1 MAIDALE
8 SREGRLA
15 ELLRLLMPF
24 PGRLEF
30 AVRLALICALTTLV
44 VEIYQTPEPALTTY
58 LVFFLNKPD
67 RGSSLILNIAMLAL
81 FSLIVT
87 SVILVTIIVIDQPV
101 WRVASMAAISL
112 GLLFLASA
120 SKLRPIGG
128 TVALIV
134 AYALDLL
141 GTVHGGE
148 IATRALLYVWL
159 FVGIP
164 AGVSIGVNLVLAP
177 SPRLLAEQALGRRLR
192 LAAAML
198 GTPSE
203 GIRRDFTESVREGNG
218 ELRKWL
224 KLALVEKS
232 VARKHIEAL
241 RQAATS
247 SFEIL
252 AMIDVMDR
260 DVEAA
265 LPMPLR
271 ERLTLTLDAMA
282 RILDDGGYPIDI
294 EFEDSADG
302 EPSLPPCAAAILAS
316 IREALIAFAEAAPN
330 AQPHGEAAPD
340 TQPHGPAKK
349 SGGFFLPDAFTN
361 PEHVH
366 YALKTTAAA
375 MFCYVLY
382 LLLDWPGIHTGLI
395 TCYIV
400 SLGTTAETVEKL
412 TLRILGCLVGA
423 AVRHCGDRLS
433 DPLHHFHRGSD
444 DCCVPRRTRV
454 GVGRGRQPT
463 HCLCRVPDRLRLLS
477 LRHPGLRALFRHDD
491 GQGPGDR
498 HFARQSSCLCH
509 IRQYLAGER
518 RKTHRSGDRR
528 SPAAPER
535 HSLTEVSKSAR
546 RSEAPELQEMLAG
559 IERDLDLAPYEPR
572 SIRPID
578 SWIEVRRR
586 AADKLGALFGPL
598 LLTADKD
605 LRFSAP
611 IANRLRRLADN
622 LDALHEAHTSV
633 ADSLVASAEARKED
647 LESAQLPFHDAIV
660 RRLNSLE
667 KAFDLESE
675 SDRKANYAS
684 A

>member
-1 MAIDALE
+1 MATHAPE
-8 SREGRLA
+8 AREGRLA

-44 VEIYQTPEPALTTY
+44 VEIYQTPDPALTVY

-67 RGSSLILNIAMLAL
+67 RGTSLILSIAMLAL
-81 FSLIVT
+81 FSLIVP
-87 SVILVTIIVIDQPV
+87 SLIIVAIIVVDYPV

-128 TVALIV
+128 VVALIV

-148 IATRALLYVWL
+148 IATRALLYLWL

-164 AGVSIGVNLVLAP
+164 AGVSIGVNLLLAP
-177 SPRLLAEQALGRRLR
+177 PPRLLAEQALARRLR

-198 GTPSE
+198 RAPSE
-203 GIRRDFTESVREGNG
+203 SIRRDFTECLREGNG
-218 ELRKWL
+218 ELQKWL

-232 VARKHIEAL
+232 AAREHIEAL
-241 RQAATS
+241 RQAAAS

-252 AMIDVMDR
+252 ALIDVMDR
-260 DVEAA
+260 DVDAA
-265 LPMPLR
+265 LPAPLR

-282 RILDDGGYPIDI
+282 RILEDGRYPIDI
-294 EFEDSADG
+294 EFEDAADG
-302 EPSLPPCAAAILAS
+302 EPSLPPRAAEVLAS
-316 IREALIAFAEAAPN
+316 IREALIAFAEVAPN
-330 AQPHGEAAPD
+330 

-361 PEHVH
+361 PEHVR
-366 YALKTTAAA
+366 YALKTTSAA

-382 LLLDWPGIHTGLI
+382 SLLDWPGIHTCLI

-423 AVRHCGDRLS
+423 AVGIAAIVYLIPHVTSIGALMVVVFLGALVS
-433 DPLHHFHRGSD
+433 AWIAAGSPRISYAGFQMAFAFFL
-444 DCCVPRRTRV
+444 CVI
-454 GVGRGRQPT
+454 
-463 HCLCRVPDRLRLLS
+463 
-477 LRHPGLRALFRHDD
+477 
-491 GQGPGDR
+491 QGPGPSFDLTTARDR
-498 HFARQSSCLCH
+498 VIGILLGNIVVYVIFANIWPVSVGKRIDPAFAAL
-509 IRQYLAGER
+509 LR
-518 RKTHRSGDRR
+518 RLSGL
-528 SPAAPER
+528 
-535 HSLTEVSKSAR
+535 LTVPSKSTR
-546 RSEAPELQEMLAG
+546 RSEAPEAQEMLAG
-559 IERDLDLAPYEPR
+559 IERDLDLALYEPP
-572 SIRPID
+572 SFRPVD
-578 SWIEVRRR
+578 SWVGVRRR
-586 AADKLGALFGPL
+586 AADELGALFGPL

-605 LRFSAP
+605 LRISAQL
-611 IANRLRRLADN
+611 ANRLYRLADN
-622 LDALHEAHTSV
+622 LDAVHEAHTSV
-633 ADSLVASAEARKED
+633 ADSLVASAEAQKQD
-647 LESAQLPFHDAIV
+647 LESAQLPFRDAIV
-660 RRLNSLE
+660 RRLDSLE
-667 KAFDLESE
+667 EAFDLESE
-675 SDRKANYAS
+675 SDRKPNYAS

>member
-1 MAIDALE
+1 MAISVRE

-30 AVRLALICALTTLV
+30 AIRLALICALTTLV
-44 VEIYQTPEPALTTY
+44 VEIYQTPEPALTVY

-67 RGSSLILNIAMLAL
+67 RGTSLILSLAMLAL

-87 SVILVTIIVIDQPV
+87 SVILVAIIVIDQPV

-134 AYALDLL
+134 AFALDEL

-164 AGVSIGVNLVLAP
+164 AGVSIFVNLLLAP
-177 SPRLLAEQALGRRLR
+177 SPRFLAEQALARRLR

-198 GTPSE
+198 GATE
-203 GIRRDFTESVREGNG
+203 DAGIRRDFTECLREGNG
-218 ELRKWL
+218 ELLKWL

-232 VARKHIEAL
+232 AARQRIEAL

-247 SFEIL
+247 SFAIL
-252 AMIDVMDR
+252 VLIDVMDR
-260 DVEAA
+260 DAGAA
-265 LPMPLR
+265 LPVPLR

-282 RILDDGGYPIDI
+282 RILDDGGYPVDI
-294 EFEDSADG
+294 EFEGAADG
-302 EPSLPPCAAAILAS
+302 EPSLPPRAAEVFS
-316 IREALIAFAEAAPN
+316 GVRETLITFA
-330 AQPHGEAAPD
+330 EAAPD
-340 TQPHGPAKK
+340 TQPPGPEKK

-361 PEHVH
+361 PEHVR

-382 LLLDWPGIHTGLI
+382 LLLDWPGIHTIFI

-423 AVRHCGDRLS
+423 ASGIAAIVYLIPSVTSIGALMIVVFFGALVSAWVAAGSPRIAYAGFQIAFAFFLCVIQGSGPSFDMTTARDRVIGILLGNIVVFVLFTNVWPVSVGKRIDPAIAALLRRLS
-433 DPLHHFHRGSD
+433 
-444 DCCVPRRTRV
+444 
-454 GVGRGRQPT
+454 
-463 HCLCRVPDRLRLLS
+463 
-477 LRHPGLRALFRHDD
+477 GL
-491 GQGPGDR
+491 
-498 HFARQSSCLCH
+498 
-509 IRQYLAGER
+509 
-518 RKTHRSGDRR
+518 
-528 SPAAPER
+528 
-535 HSLTEVSKSAR
+535 LTEVSKPVR
-546 RSEAPELQEMLAG
+546 RSQAPEAQEMLSG
-559 IERDLDLAPYEPR
+559 IERDLNLALYEPP
-572 SIRPID
+572 SLRPDD
-578 SWIEVRRR
+578 SWIGVRRQ
-586 AADKLGALFGPL
+586 AAEDIGALFGPL
-598 LLTADKD
+598 LLSVDKD
-605 LRFSAP
+605 FRFSAQ
-611 IANRLRRLADN
+611 IASRLRSL
-622 LDALHEAHTSV
+622 
-633 ADSLVASAEARKED
+633 ADSLDAAEEAPSSVSAGVAASDEPLKED
-647 LESAQLPFHDAIV
+647 HESAQLPFHDAIA
-660 RRLNSLE
+660 RRLDSLE
-667 KAFDLESE
+667 EAFGRESE
-675 SDRKANYAS
+675 ADRKVNYVS

>member
-1 MAIDALE
+1 MAISVLE

-30 AVRLALICALTTLV
+30 AIRMALICALTTLL

-67 RGSSLILNIAMLAL
+67 RGTSLILSLAMLAL
-81 FSLIVT
+81 FSLIIT
-87 SVILVTIIVIDQPV
+87 SVILVAIIVIDQPV

-134 AYALDLL
+134 AFALDQL

-164 AGVSIGVNLVLAP
+164 AGVSIGVNLLLAP
-177 SPRLLAEQALGRRLR
+177 SPRLLAEQALARRLH
-192 LAAAML
+192 LAAVML
-198 GTPSE
+198 GTPNID
-203 GIRRDFTESVREGNG
+203 IRRDFTECLREGNG
-218 ELRKWL
+218 ELQKWL

-232 VARKHIEAL
+232 AAREHIDAL
-241 RQAATS
+241 RQAAVS

-252 AMIDVMDR
+252 ALIDVMDR
-260 DVEAA
+260 YTDAA

-271 ERLTLTLDAMA
+271 ERLTHTLDAMA
-282 RILDDGGYPIDI
+282 RILDDGGYPVDI
-294 EFEDSADG
+294 EFEGAADG
-302 EPSLPPCAAAILAS
+302 EPSLPPRAAEVFS
-316 IREALIAFAEAAPN
+316 GVRETLTAFAEAAPDSQSN
-330 AQPHGEAAPD
+330 
-340 TQPHGPAKK
+340 GPAKK

-361 PEHVH
+361 PEHVR

-382 LLLDWPGIHTGLI
+382 LLLDWPGIHTIFI

-423 AVRHCGDRLS
+423 ASGIAAIVYLIPSVTSIGALMIVVFFGALVSAWVAAGSPRIAYAGFQIAFAFFLSVIQGSGPSFDMTTARDRVIGILLGNIVVFVLFTNVWPVSVGKRIDPAIAALLRRLS
-433 DPLHHFHRGSD
+433 
-444 DCCVPRRTRV
+444 
-454 GVGRGRQPT
+454 
-463 HCLCRVPDRLRLLS
+463 
-477 LRHPGLRALFRHDD
+477 GL
-491 GQGPGDR
+491 
-498 HFARQSSCLCH
+498 
-509 IRQYLAGER
+509 
-518 RKTHRSGDRR
+518 
-528 SPAAPER
+528 
-535 HSLTEVSKSAR
+535 LTEVSKPVR
-546 RSEAPELQEMLAG
+546 RSQAPEAQEMLSG
-559 IERDLDLAPYEPR
+559 IERDLNLALYEPP
-572 SIRPID
+572 SLRPDD
-578 SWIEVRRR
+578 SWIGVRRR
-586 AADKLGALFGPL
+586 ATEDIGALFGPL
-598 LLTADKD
+598 LLSVDKD
-605 LRFSAP
+605 FRFSAQ
-611 IANRLRRLADN
+611 IASRLRSL
-622 LDALHEAHTSV
+622 
-633 ADSLVASAEARKED
+633 ADSLDAAEEAPSSVSAGVAASDEPLKED
-647 LESAQLPFHDAIV
+647 LESAQLPFHDAIA
-660 RRLNSLE
+660 RRLDSLE
-667 KAFDLESE
+667 EAFGLESE
-675 SDRKANYAS
+675 ADRKVNYVS

>member
-1 MAIDALE
+1 MAINVRE

-30 AVRLALICALTTLV
+30 AIRLALICALTTLV
-44 VEIYQTPEPALTTY
+44 AEIYQTPEPALTVY

-67 RGSSLILNIAMLAL
+67 RGTSLILSLAMLAL

-87 SVILVTIIVIDQPV
+87 SVILVAMIVIDQPV

-134 AYALDLL
+134 AFALDEL

-164 AGVSIGVNLVLAP
+164 AGVSIVVNLLLAP
-177 SPRLLAEQALGRRLR
+177 PPRLLAERALARRLR

-198 GTPSE
+198 GAPSE
-203 GIRRDFTESVREGNG
+203 SVRRDFTEGLREGNG
-218 ELRKWL
+218 ELLKWL
-224 KLALVEKS
+224 KLALVGKS
-232 VARKHIEAL
+232 AAREHIEAL

-247 SFEIL
+247 SFAIL
-252 AMIDVMDR
+252 VLIDVMDR
-260 DVEAA
+260 DTGAA

-271 ERLTLTLDAMA
+271 ERLTHTLDAMA
-282 RILDDGGYPIDI
+282 RILDDGGYPVDI
-294 EFEDSADG
+294 EFEEAADG
-302 EPSLPPCAAAILAS
+302 EPPLPPRAAEVLAS
-316 IREALIAFAEAAPN
+316 IRETLMAFAEAAP
-330 AQPHGEAAPD
+330 G
-340 TQPHGPAKK
+340 TQPSGPAKK

-361 PEHVH
+361 PEHVR

-382 LLLDWPGIHTGLI
+382 LLLDWPGIHTIFI

-412 TLRILGCLVGA
+412 TLRILGCLAGA
-423 AVRHCGDRLS
+423 ASGIAAIVYLIPSVTSIGALMIVVFFGALASAWVAAGSPRIAYAGFQIAFAFFLCVIQGSGPSFDMTTARDRVIGILLGNIVVFVLFTNVWPVSVGKHIDPAIAALLRRLS
-433 DPLHHFHRGSD
+433 
-444 DCCVPRRTRV
+444 
-454 GVGRGRQPT
+454 
-463 HCLCRVPDRLRLLS
+463 
-477 LRHPGLRALFRHDD
+477 GL
-491 GQGPGDR
+491 
-498 HFARQSSCLCH
+498 
-509 IRQYLAGER
+509 
-518 RKTHRSGDRR
+518 
-528 SPAAPER
+528 
-535 HSLTEVSKSAR
+535 LTEVSKPVR
-546 RSEAPELQEMLAG
+546 RSQAPEAQEMLSG
-559 IERDLDLAPYEPR
+559 IERDLNLALYEPP
-572 SIRPID
+572 SLRPDD
-578 SWIEVRRR
+578 SWIGVRRQ
-586 AADKLGALFGPL
+586 AAEDIGALLGPIL
-598 LLTADKD
+598 LSVDMD
-605 LRFSAP
+605 FRFSAQ
-611 IANRLRRLADN
+611 IASRIRSL
-622 LDALHEAHTSV
+622 
-633 ADSLVASAEARKED
+633 ADSLDAAEEAPSSVSAGVAASDEPLKED

-660 RRLNSLE
+660 RRLDSLE
-667 KAFDLESE
+667 EAFGRESE
-675 SDRKANYAS
+675 ADRKVTYVS

>member
-1 MAIDALE
+1 MATDALE
-8 SREGRLA
+8 SREGCLA

-30 AVRLALICALTTLV
+30 AVRLALICAITTLV
-44 VEIYQTPEPALTTY
+44 VEIYQTPEPALTAY
-58 LVFFLNKPD
+58 VVFFLNKPD
-67 RGSSLILNIAMLAL
+67 RGTSLILSLAMLVL
-81 FSLIVT
+81 FSVIIT

-128 TVALIV
+128 IVALIV
-134 AYALDLL
+134 AFALDQL
-141 GTVHGGE
+141 GRVHGGE

-164 AGVSIGVNLVLAP
+164 GGVSICVNLLLAP
-177 SPRLLAEQALGRRLR
+177 SPRLLAEQVLARRLR

-198 GTPSE
+198 CAPNE
-203 GIRRDFTESVREGNG
+203 GLRRDFTECLREGNG
-218 ELRKWL
+218 KLQQWL

-232 VARKHIEAL
+232 AAREHIEAL

-252 AMIDVMDR
+252 ALIDVMDR
-260 DVEAA
+260 NVDEAF
-265 LPMPLR
+265 PTPLR
-271 ERLTLTLDAMA
+271 ERLTHTLDAMA
-282 RILDDGGYPIDI
+282 RILEDGRYPVDI
-294 EFEDSADG
+294 EFEEAADG
-302 EPSLPPCAAAILAS
+302 EPSLPPRAAEVLS
-316 IREALIAFAEAAPN
+316 GIREALITFAEAAP
-330 AQPHGEAAPD
+330 D
-340 TQPHGPAKK
+340 TLPPGPTKK

-361 PEHVH
+361 PEHVR

-382 LLLDWPGIHTGLI
+382 LLLDWPGIHTCFI

-423 AVRHCGDRLS
+423 ASGIAAIVFLIPSITSIGALMAVVFLGALVSAWVAAGSPRIAYAGFQIAFAFFLS
-433 DPLHHFHRGSD
+433 
-444 DCCVPRRTRV
+444 VI
-454 GVGRGRQPT
+454 
-463 HCLCRVPDRLRLLS
+463 
-477 LRHPGLRALFRHDD
+477 
-491 GQGPGDR
+491 QGPGPSFDMTIARDR
-498 HFARQSSCLCH
+498 VIGILLGNIVVYVLFTNVWPVTVGKRIDPAIATL
-509 IRQYLAGER
+509 LR
-518 RKTHRSGDRR
+518 RLSG
-528 SPAAPER
+528 
-535 HSLTEVSKSAR
+535 LLMEVSKPAR
-546 RSEAPELQEMLAG
+546 RSQAPEAQEILAS
-559 IERDLDLAPYEPR
+559 IERDLNLAPYEPP
-572 SIRPID
+572 SVRPNG

-586 AADKLGALFGPL
+586 AAEEIGALFGPL

-605 LRFSAP
+605 LRFSAQ
-611 IANRLRRLADN
+611 IASRLRRLADS
-622 LDALHEAHTSV
+622 LDAAEEAPSSV
-633 ADSLVASAEARKED
+633 SDDVAASEEPLKKD

-660 RRLNSLE
+660 RRLDSLE
-667 KAFDLESE
+667 EAIGLESE
-675 SDRKANYAS
+675 NERKVNYVS